1 MIGSVAMDA
10 LYNCMEDLERLD
22 LLDVVGRLYLG
33 QGKYREADT
42 FLNECFDKR
51 TSILGENHPVTLASM
66 HNLTGLYGKQGH
78 YDKALPLYITCLE
91 QRKLVECVNCNMV
104 PCSRMFEFVLTRMC
118 ELF

>member
-1 MIGSVAMDA
+1 MSVATDA

-51 TSILGENHPVTLASM
+51 TSILGENHPVTLTLM
-66 HNLTGLYGKQGH
+66 HNLAGLH
-78 YDKALPLYITCLE
+78 
-91 QRKLVECVNCNMV
+91 QRLG
-104 PCSRMFEFVLTRMC
+104 
-118 ELF
+118 